1 MRRYTRNVLT
11 WVKLMSPVLIAIPFF
26 FGLALLAF
34 LGITQQKNIVAEI
47 FLQRSTGYENSSK
60 IMGDITG
67 VHRSI
72 LTALRKDAGARPG
85 QEGSGRV
92 AAIIDFIQGILSG
105 TALHDNERR
114 GYMVLLEEIKEYKK
128 LAEAAEETARSEAV
142 AAGLNERY
150 LSVLTRLR
158 ALQSTEYMLTRESYE
173 LSMTSFAAARWTLVL
188 LVLVS
193 VIFSLWFTRL
203 MMNRRIIGPIRLI
216 EQAARKVTEGDLS
229 FDVGAGGTDDIKEM
243 GALLN
248 EAFATLEGVL
258 QRIKELS
265 DRILLVV
272 EQVEAES
279 AKVLSGAEAEAEA
292 TSSISSSVNELNA
305 TAAEIADSTEGL
317 TASAGEASA
326 SIEQMVSS
334 IKSINESLQD
344 LNGHV
349 ESTSASIEQ
358 LSQSIQE
365 VASHSEN
372 LAGTSVETL
381 NTISEI
387 ATTIR
392 DVEVKARDSAR
403 LSAEV
408 TNDASTL
415 GMVSIHKTIE
425 GIRNIASSVRETSEC
440 IRILGNRSKEIEGI
454 LNVIESVND
463 ETNLLSLNAAILAAE
478 AGEHGKGFAVV
489 AEEIKNL
496 SDRTE
501 TSTKEIEALIKA
513 VQQEIENAE
522 EKMHKGI
529 NSVADGLRLAR
540 EGENALK
547 KILSSSQKASEMTL
561 SIKRTTEAQA
571 LSARFVEQATQSIRT
586 MIESIAKET
595 AEQSKGVVLI
605 TDAADMMKKLTQ
617 QVSKATGEQARS
629 SGLIAQI
636 TEFVSEKSKQISK
649 SLLEHKKGSQN
660 ILSSVEAVKDIP
672 EENKKLAFRISKT
685 LWNLQKDAELLKAEM
700 ERFKFSAKK
709 GQSLRLGVV
718 PLKEPSVMFRKF
730 MPFAVYLTE
739 RLGRKVDLKVA
750 IDMESAVKD
759 IGQDETQICAMGPAN
774 YIEANMKYGVTVIA
788 KALRKGRPFHHAAV
802 VVREKSDMLA
812 LRDLKGKRLALGSSG
827 SSTGHIMPLATLKDA
842 GISVR
847 DLQYFDFLGHHEKIA
862 RAVLEGDFD
871 AGVLIDEVAES
882 YIPKGLRVLALSI
895 DIPEFNICCNP
906 SVDRQTRKT
915 ILEALTALNI
925 SSPAEAEI
933 LKSLGKDCTGFVP
946 AYDEEYA
953 VFKEKTLAIEAE
965 ISTAQSRSPQKRS

>member
-1 MRRYTRNVLT
+1 MRRYTRNILT

-26 FGLALLAF
+26 LGLALLAF
-34 LGITQQKNIVAEI
+34 LGLTRQKNIVKEI
-47 FLQRSTGYENSSK
+47 FLQRTNGFENSSK
-60 IMGDITG
+60 IMSGITS
-67 VHRSI
+67 VHRSV
-72 LTALRKDAGARPG
+72 LTALRREAGARPG
-85 QEGSGRV
+85 QEESGRV
-92 AAIIDFIQGILSG
+92 DALIHFVQGILSVTG
-105 TALHDNERR
+105 LHDNERQ
-114 GYMVLLEEIKEYKK
+114 GYAALLEEIKEYKR
-128 LAEAAEETARSEAV
+128 LIDGPEDGTQGVSGAS
-142 AAGLNERY
+142 GLDERY
-150 LSVLTRLR
+150 LSVITRLR
-158 ALQSTEYMLTRESYE
+158 ALQTTEYALSKESYE
-173 LSMTSFAAARWTLVL
+173 LSLRSFAAARWTLVA

-193 VIFSLWFTRL
+193 VLFSLWFTRL

-216 EQAARKVTEGDLS
+216 EQAARKVTQGDLS
-229 FDVGAGGTDDIKEM
+229 FDVTTGGTDEIRDM
-243 GALLN
+243 AALLN

-279 AKVLSGAEAEAEA
+279 EKVLRGAEAEAEA

-334 IKSINESLQD
+334 IKNINASLQD

-349 ESTSASIEQ
+349 ESTSSSIEQ
-358 LSQSIQE
+358 LSQSIRE
-365 VASHSEN
+365 VASHSEK
-372 LAGTSVETL
+372 LAGTSSETL

-392 DVEVKARDSAR
+392 DVEVKAKESAR

-415 GMVSIHKTIE
+415 GMVSIHKTID
-425 GIRNIASSVRETSEC
+425 GIKNIASSVRETSEC

-501 TSTKEIEALIKA
+501 ASTKEIEALIKA

-547 KILSSSQKASEMTL
+547 KILSSSQKSSEMTL

-571 LSARFVEQATQSIRT
+571 LSARFVGQATQEIRT
-586 MIESIAKET
+586 MIDSIAKET

-605 TDAADMMKKLTQ
+605 TDAADMMKKLTH
-617 QVSKATGEQARS
+617 QVSRATGEQARS
-629 SGLIAQI
+629 SGLIAQV
-636 TEFVSEKSKQISK
+636 TEAVSENSRQISK

-660 ILSSVEAVKDIP
+660 ILSSIEAVKDIP

-739 RLGRKVDLKVA
+739 KLGRKVDLKVA

-759 IGQDETQICAMGPAN
+759 IGEDETQICAMGPAN
-774 YIEANMKYGVTVIA
+774 YIVANTKYGVTVIA

-802 VVREKSDMLA
+802 VVSEKSDLLA
-812 LRDLKGKRLALGSSG
+812 LRDLKGKRLALGSFG
-827 SSTGHIMPLATLKDA
+827 SSTGHIIPLATLKDA
-842 GISVR
+842 GIATR
-847 DLQYFDFLGHHEKIA
+847 DLQYVDFLGHHEKIA
-862 RAVLEGDFD
+862 RAVLEGAFD
-871 AGVLIDEVAES
+871 AGVLIDEVAEA
-882 YIPKGLRVLALSI
+882 YIPKGLRILALSM

-906 SVDRQTRKT
+906 SVDRQTRKA
-915 ILEALTALNI
+915 ILEALTGLNI

-933 LKSLGKDCTGFVP
+933 LRSLGKDCTGFVP
-946 AYDEEYA
+946 AHDGEYA
-953 VFKEKTLAIEAE
+953 VFKEKTLGIEAE
-965 ISTAQSRSPQKRS
+965 ISAEQTRHPQKRS